1 MICKS
6 RSKLF
11 KLLLTLFSFL
21 GLFLSSSGFE
31 VFKAGGARPEN
42 IEYSIEPY
50 EGVLNYMTPL
60 WVMLGIVLFILFI
73 CNLKFSVYRLNKFF
87 LFLALLVF
95 YLFLSVSWSIYPKTS
110 LNNAVL
116 ILCFALFSFMHV
128 WVSGTRRAIMDIE
141 HFLFFVVLLSYFMV
155 FFMPTY
161 GLAVG
166 RHEGFW
172 QGVFSHKN
180 NLGVTCNMA
189 LVFFLIN
196 KNVCSILYWSK
207 LVLVFFLLIMSGS
220 YTAIFTAFLIL
231 FFFAAMKIKL
241 SKNIIMFA
249 VFSILFFGFFAVFIS
264 QSGLGFNIFG
274 KGTDF
279 SSRNLIWGFVINR
292 FLERPILG
300 YGLATFQELAKQ
312 EHEIIR
318 LYVGEVV
325 NNTHNG
331 FLDSLLNLG
340 MIGFSLSLIFLF
352 ITPYLNR
359 TSGCFNVSVLMCLVF
374 IVNNSFES
382 RFFVFGHLLYV
393 YFYCFFIGVKSRI
406 NKKKLQVDNN
416 V

>member
-6 RSKLF
+6 RDNFF
-11 KLLLTLFSFL
+11 KSLLTLFSFF
-21 GLFLSSSGFE
+21 GLFLSSSAFE

-50 EGVLNYMTPL
+50 EGILNYVTPL
-60 WVMLGIVLFILFI
+60 WVILGVAFFIFFMR
-73 CNLKFSVYRLNKFF
+73 NFKFHLYRLNKFF
-87 LFLALLVF
+87 LFLILLLS
-95 YLFLSVSWSIYPKTS
+95 YLFLSVLWSIYPKTS

-128 WVSGTRRAIMDIE
+128 WVSGTHRTIMDID

-180 NLGVTCNMA
+180 NLGVTCDIA
-189 LVFFLIN
+189 LAFFLVN
-196 KNVCSILYWSK
+196 RNAGSILYWFK
-207 LVLVFFLLIMSGS
+207 LVLVLFLLVMSGS

-231 FFFAAMKIKL
+231 FFFTIMKIKL
-241 SKNIIMFA
+241 SKNIVIFA
-249 VFSILFFGFFAVFIS
+249 VFVVLFVGFLAIFIS
-264 QSGLGFNIFG
+264 QSGLAFNIFG

-292 FLERPILG
+292 FLERPTLG

-312 EHEIIR
+312 EYEIIR

-340 MIGFSLSLIFLF
+340 IIGLSLSLVFLF
-352 ITPYLNR
+352 MIPYLNK
-359 TSGCFNVSVLMCLVF
+359 SSAYFNISILMCLVF

-382 RFFVFGHLLYV
+382 RFFVFSHLLYI

-406 NKKKLQVDNN
+406 NKGNFEVDKNA
-416 V
+416 